1 MMLSVDL
8 VGFSD
13 LVSLF
18 GVSRTRA
25 EQIVRTPGFPPASYV
40 GAKRT
45 RVWERDEVLT
55 WATKRGREIHD
66 DRDDDA
72 DD

>member
-1 MMLSVDL
+1 MDSNADL

-13 LVSLF
+13 LVTLF

-25 EQIVRTPGFPPASYV
+25 EQITRTPDFPAARYV

-45 RVWERDEVLT
+45 RVWERADVLQ
-55 WATKRGREIHD
+55 WAQEKGRQIHD
-66 DRDDDA
+66 A
-72 DD
+72 DV